1 MRCLGVTDVGG
12 ARTGST
18 GRGAAG
24 GRSRSQ
30 KEEQEEKGRSKRL
43 GEEACIIGLKQVL
56 L

>member
-18 GRGAAG
+18 GRGAVG

-30 KEEQEEKGRSKRL
+30 EEEQEPGGGAGVKGKKHGS
-43 GEEACIIGLKQVL
+43 
-56 L
+56 